1 MRTRERTSCCTR
13 TDRRARPRSGTTTK
27 SSGHCRAPNDGA
39 AARKTL
45 GGSPPFP
52 VSLPGVT
59 DVHVHLEPYRELKP
73 AVLEGMERETPGF
86 EGLARATAAAGGLLE
101 GLAAP

>member
-1 MRTRERTSCCTR
+1 MRTRDFFLASVGKGKKVGLALVRLSPWPECL
-13 TDRRARPRSGTTTK
+13 
-27 SSGHCRAPNDGA
+27 RAPNDGA

-59 DVHVHLEPYRELKP
+59 AVHVHLEPYRELKP
-73 AVLEGMERETPGF
+73 AMLEAMERTTPGF